1 MLETGSRLH
10 NFKHTS
16 MSNQKCIKIP
26 ETDSQRHAR
35 DTGGMS
41 RRTDVLLPP
50 VATITNGGKGDIAS
64 RGIRNARTISAVTTL
79 AREEEITWEGIGA

>member
-1 MLETGSRLH
+1 
-10 NFKHTS
+10 

-41 RRTDVLLPP
+41 RK
-50 VATITNGGKGDIAS
+50 VAGGTGRKAGDALGQDRRS
-64 RGIRNARTISAVTTL
+64 GLAGRAARAEK
-79 AREEEITWEGIGA
+79 AGA

>member
-41 RRTDVLLPP
+41 RK
-50 VATITNGGKGDIAS
+50 VAGGTGRKAGDALGQDRRS
-64 RGIRNARTISAVTTL
+64 GSAGRAARAEK
-79 AREEEITWEGIGA
+79 AGA

>member
-16 MSNQKCIKIP
+16 MSNQKCTKIP

-41 RRTDVLLPP
+41 RK
-50 VATITNGGKGDIAS
+50 VAGGTGRKAGDALGQDRHS
-64 RGIRNARTISAVTTL
+64 GSAGRAARAEK
-79 AREEEITWEGIGA
+79 AGA

>member
-1 MLETGSRLH
+1 
-10 NFKHTS
+10 
-16 MSNQKCIKIP
+16 
-26 ETDSQRHAR
+26 
-35 DTGGMS
+35 MS

-79 AREEEITWEGIGA
+79 AREEEIT

>member
-26 ETDSQRHAR
+26 ETDSQRHAW
-35 DTGGMS
+35 DTGGMWRKVAGGTGRKAGDALGQD
-41 RRTDVLLPP
+41 RRSGS
-50 VATITNGGKGDIAS
+50 AGRA
-64 RGIRNARTISAVTTL
+64 ARAEK
-79 AREEEITWEGIGA
+79 AGA